1 LQRTINVS
9 PAKLT
14 TFQSGGQSYQ
24 VLRLGNEIKFYLY
37 SHELSSLTE
46 IYHYSLPSLKSK
58 YLFYNHSNEY
68 IYFSCENEQTGCTD
82 IGYYNLERKQHY
94 YIANSHLGKVT
105 GMAHVSEDTMLSSCT
120 NGEIKVWTR
129 KEEEFV
135 INADLTNRLMN
146 GYNPNNNKIELLF
159 LDLHVLNDVQLFT
172 VGTSD
177 ARLLFFIGA

>member
-1 LQRTINVS
+1 
-9 PAKLT
+9 
-14 TFQSGGQSYQ
+14 
-24 VLRLGNEIKFYLY
+24 
-37 SHELSSLTE
+37 
-46 IYHYSLPSLKSK
+46 
-58 YLFYNHSNEY
+58 
-68 IYFSCENEQTGCTD
+68 
-82 IGYYNLERKQHY
+82 
-94 YIANSHLGKVT
+94 
-105 GMAHVSEDTMLSSCT
+105 MAHVSEDTMLSSCT